1 LELLIP
7 VEGRLLFELNKG
19 YFTLTDLQESF
30 SEGRRSQFFLAE
42 QEAPPRMSLRGDL
55 EIFVRMK
62 HFVLFALTEA
72 FMISVDG
79 KLSDPQFHLQKKKSV
94 L

>member
-1 LELLIP
+1 
-7 VEGRLLFELNKG
+7 
-19 YFTLTDLQESF
+19 LTELQESF

-42 QEAPPRMSLRGDL
+42 REVPPRMSLRGDL

-62 HFVLFALTEA
+62 HFVLFALTEP

-79 KLSDPQFHLQKKKSV
+79 KLSDPQFRLQKKKSV